1 MTFTV
6 TKNGDGTYNVETQ
19 NLNYCGIT
27 YENVPPKELGECMD
41 AIADYVNNEQ
51 GEECVFAYER

>member
-6 TKNGDGTYNVETQ
+6 TKNGDGTYNVKTQ
-19 NLNYCGIT
+19 SLDYCGIT

-41 AIADYVNNEQ
+41 AIADFVNNVQ